1 MSRIIL
7 IGLLFVVACNS
18 PEPENNDAIVAKEDT
33 ITELRYVAKPPLISS
48 GCYGWAI
55 AGDTATLQLS
65 IAENRVTGNLIYD
78 WSEKGRNSGSLQGV
92 LQDSLIVAN
101 YTYQSEG
108 RTSVR
113 EVVFKIKADSL
124 IEGFGDAH
132 TKRERSKYKNQDQ
145 LQFHDDR
152 PFVKGVCGK

>member
-1 MSRIIL
+1 MIRIIL
-7 IGLLFVVACNS
+7 IALLFVVACNS
-18 PEPENNDAIVAKEDT
+18 PEPANTDAVAAKEDT
-33 ITELRYVAKPPLISS
+33 ITELRYVAKTPLVSS

-65 IAENRVTGNLIYD
+65 ITENRVTGSLIYD
-78 WSEKGRNSGSLQGV
+78 WSEKDRNSGSLQGV

-101 YTYQSEG
+101 YTYESEG

-124 IEGFGDAH
+124 IEGFGDVN
-132 TKRERSKYKNQDQ
+132 TKGDVIEYKDKDQ

-152 PFVKGVCGK
+152 PFVKGVCGE